1 MPSIAVG
8 AKQEPK
14 LAVEAKPHRWALSW
28 PARMFRRLGRRRF
41 VTRHVE
47 QFCQPFE
54 VEGWEHLAGFRG
66 PALIIANHTSH
77 FDSVIA
83 LSVLPTQL
91 YDRTAIVAAADRF
104 FTNWLKGAWHSLRY
118 NAFPITRGGGRAAL
132 AYSQW
137 LLKHGWSLLIFPE
150 GRRSRTGELLPF
162 HHGPAIMALS
172 ERVPVLPIHIE
183 GAIDILPA
191 GERQSRPARVHVRI
205 GEPLWLGEGTP
216 VAEATALM
224 EQAVRRLA
232 ADQAEPVAQR
242 ELVTTSA

>member
-14 LAVEAKPHRWALSW
+14 LTVEAKPHRWALSW
-28 PARMFRRLGRRRF
+28 PARMFRRLGRRRL
-41 VTRHVE
+41 VTRYVE
-47 QFCQPFE
+47 QYCQPFQ
-54 VEGWEHLAGFRG
+54 VEGREHLAGFRG

-77 FDSVIA
+77 FDSAIA
-83 LSVLPTQL
+83 LSVLPAPL

-118 NAFPITRGGGRAAL
+118 NAFPISRGGGRAAL

-162 HHGPAIMALS
+162 HPGPAIMALG

-183 GAIDILPA
+183 GAIDIWPA
-191 GERQSRPARVHVRI
+191 GERQKRPARVRVRI
-205 GEPLWLGEGTP
+205 GEPLWLGEGTS

-232 ADQAEPVAQR
+232 GDQVAAAVER
-242 ELVTTSA
+242 ELITTSA